1 MIIDM
6 PTSATAL
13 AGMEMS
19 KQFEKI
25 MIVTDAA
32 SSDITGKSCSP
43 YTLHWTYDTY
53 ANAHTVGSAI
63 VKNGGDTWFFITADY
78 VFGHSI
84 ERDTGDVVRAAGGK
98 VLGSARHPLNTPDFS
113 SFLLQA
119 QSSKAKIVGLAN
131 GGGDTINAIK
141 QAAEFGIVAGG
152 QNLAGIVMFISDIHS
167 LGLKLAQGLIITEAY
182 YWDLNDRTRAFG
194 KRFFERM
201 KRMPTMNQA
210 ATYSATLHYL
220 NAVKAAGT
228 KETKPVLAKMRA
240 TPVRDAFTD
249 NGVVRRGRPH
259 GAFDVPVRGQETRGI
274 EGAVGLLQGARRGT
288 RRPGIPAA
296 QGRWLPADQVTENDH
311 GRGPGPRPRHSNCW
325 LKAGRSGRA
334 RTCDPRFWRP
344 VLYQLSYT
352 PAGNRR
358 RRRFAP
364 FQAQGMAG
372 LQGRSGE
379 PSVHCKTSAPDF
391 SHHSKITSLPALR
404 RKNQEPGRDHERSN
418 RHQALRHPDHPVP
431 PARQTRIDRT
441 VGARG
446 CRHCPTPSSAR
457 STREPRPASRCWWRG
472 AARSAGSTRSAG
484 RARPPRRR

>member
-1 MIIDM
+1 MKSIVTSLSAAGLIAAALAGPALAQQTPLKIGVLTDFQSVYSDIGGAGNVEATKMAIEEFGGSMFGKPIELVTADPLNKADVAATITRKWYEAENVDMIIDM

-210 ATYSATLHYL
+210 ATYSAPLHYL

-249 NGVVRRGRPH
+249 NGVVREDGRMVHSMFLFEVKKPEESKAPWDYYKVLAEVP
-259 GAFDVPVRGQETRGI
+259 GDQAF
-274 EGAVGLLQGARRGT
+274 
-288 RRPGIPAA
+288 RP
-296 QGRWLPADQVTENDH
+296 
-311 GRGPGPRPRHSNCW
+311 
-325 LKAGRSGRA
+325 LKDG
-334 RTCDPRFWRP
+334 
-344 VLYQLSYT
+344 
-352 PAGNRR
+352 
-358 RRRFAP
+358 
-364 FQAQGMAG
+364 
-372 LQGRSGE
+372 
-379 PSVHCKTSAPDF
+379 
-391 SHHSKITSLPALR
+391 
-404 RKNQEPGRDHERSN
+404 
-418 RHQALRHPDHPVP
+418 
-431 PARQTRIDRT
+431 
-441 VGARG
+441 G
-446 CRHCPTPSSAR
+446 CPLIK
-457 STREPRPASRCWWRG
+457 
-472 AARSAGSTRSAG
+472 
-484 RARPPRRR
+484 

>member
-1 MIIDM
+1 MRSIATSLSAAGLLAAMLAGPALAQQTPLKIGVLTDFQSVYSDIGGAGNVEATKMAIEEFGGSMFGKPIELVTADPLNKADVAATITRKWYEAEGVDMIIDM

-13 AGMEMS
+13 SGMEMS

-78 VFGHSI
+78 LFGHSI

-98 VLGSARHPLNTPDFS
+98 VVGSARHPLNTPDFS

-119 QSSKAKIVGLAN
+119 QASKAKIIGLAN

-141 QAAEFGIVAGG
+141 QAAEFGVVAGG
-152 QNLAGIVMFISDIHS
+152 QNLAGVVMFISDIHS

-201 KRMPTMNQA
+201 KRTPTMNQA

-228 KETKPVLAKMRA
+228 RETKPVLAKMRA

-249 NGVVRRGRPH
+249 NGVVREDGRMVHSMFLFEVKKPEESKAPWDYYKVLAEVP
-259 GAFDVPVRGQETRGI
+259 GDQAF
-274 EGAVGLLQGARRGT
+274 
-288 RRPGIPAA
+288 RPMKDG
-296 QGRWLPADQVTENDH
+296 
-311 GRGPGPRPRHSNCW
+311 
-325 LKAGRSGRA
+325 
-334 RTCDPRFWRP
+334 
-344 VLYQLSYT
+344 
-352 PAGNRR
+352 
-358 RRRFAP
+358 
-364 FQAQGMAG
+364 
-372 LQGRSGE
+372 
-379 PSVHCKTSAPDF
+379 
-391 SHHSKITSLPALR
+391 
-404 RKNQEPGRDHERSN
+404 
-418 RHQALRHPDHPVP
+418 
-431 PARQTRIDRT
+431 
-441 VGARG
+441 G
-446 CRHCPTPSSAR
+446 CPLIK
-457 STREPRPASRCWWRG
+457 
-472 AARSAGSTRSAG
+472 
-484 RARPPRRR
+484 

>member
-1 MIIDM
+1 MKSIVTRLSAAGLLAAALAGPALAQQAPLKIGVLTDFQSVYSDIGGAGNAEATKMAIEDFGGSMFGKPIEMVTADPLNKADVAATITRKWYEAEGVDMIIDM

-78 VFGHSI
+78 LFGHSI

-98 VLGSARHPLNTPDFS
+98 VIGSARHPLNTPDFS

-119 QSSKAKIVGLAN
+119 QASKAKIIGMAN
-131 GGGDTINAIK
+131 GGADTINTIK

-194 KRFFERM
+194 KRFSERM

-228 KETKPVLAKMRA
+228 RDTNPVLAKMRE

-249 NGVVRRGRPH
+249 NGVVREDGRMVHSMFLFEVKKPEESK
-259 GAFDVPVRGQETRGI
+259 GPWDYYKVLAEVPGDQAF
-274 EGAVGLLQGARRGT
+274 
-288 RRPGIPAA
+288 RP
-296 QGRWLPADQVTENDH
+296 
-311 GRGPGPRPRHSNCW
+311 
-325 LKAGRSGRA
+325 LKDG
-334 RTCDPRFWRP
+334 
-344 VLYQLSYT
+344 
-352 PAGNRR
+352 
-358 RRRFAP
+358 
-364 FQAQGMAG
+364 
-372 LQGRSGE
+372 
-379 PSVHCKTSAPDF
+379 
-391 SHHSKITSLPALR
+391 
-404 RKNQEPGRDHERSN
+404 
-418 RHQALRHPDHPVP
+418 
-431 PARQTRIDRT
+431 
-441 VGARG
+441 G
-446 CRHCPTPSSAR
+446 CPLIK
-457 STREPRPASRCWWRG
+457 
-472 AARSAGSTRSAG
+472 
-484 RARPPRRR
+484 

>member
-1 MIIDM
+1 MLSLVGLLTAALAGPALAQQTPLKIGVLTDFQSVYSDIGGAGNVEATRMAIEDFGGSMFGKPIEMVTADPLNKADVAATITRKWYEAEGVDMIIDM

-53 ANAHTVGSAI
+53 ANAHTVGGAI

-78 VFGHSI
+78 LFGHSI

-98 VLGSARHPLNTPDFS
+98 VIGSARHPLNTPDFS

-119 QSSKAKIVGLAN
+119 QASKAKIIGMAN
-131 GGGDTINAIK
+131 GGADTINTIK

-194 KRFFERM
+194 KRFFERT

-228 KETKPVLAKMRA
+228 RDTKPVLAKMRA
-240 TPVRDAFTD
+240 TPVHDAFTD
-249 NGVVRRGRPH
+249 NGVVREDGRMEHSMFLFEVKKPEESK
-259 GAFDVPVRGQETRGI
+259 GPWDYYKLLAEVPGDQAF
-274 EGAVGLLQGARRGT
+274 
-288 RRPGIPAA
+288 RPMKDG
-296 QGRWLPADQVTENDH
+296 
-311 GRGPGPRPRHSNCW
+311 
-325 LKAGRSGRA
+325 
-334 RTCDPRFWRP
+334 
-344 VLYQLSYT
+344 
-352 PAGNRR
+352 
-358 RRRFAP
+358 
-364 FQAQGMAG
+364 
-372 LQGRSGE
+372 
-379 PSVHCKTSAPDF
+379 
-391 SHHSKITSLPALR
+391 
-404 RKNQEPGRDHERSN
+404 
-418 RHQALRHPDHPVP
+418 
-431 PARQTRIDRT
+431 
-441 VGARG
+441 G
-446 CRHCPTPSSAR
+446 CPLIK
-457 STREPRPASRCWWRG
+457 
-472 AARSAGSTRSAG
+472 
-484 RARPPRRR
+484 

>member
-1 MIIDM
+1 MNIAKKLATLAVLSLGATLVPPAAAQQPGTALKIGLLGDFQSVYADIGGMGNVEATKMAIEEFGGTMFGKPIELITADVLNKADVAGSMARKWYDNEGVDMIIDM

-43 YTLHWTYDTY
+43 YTVHWTYDTY

-78 VFGHSI
+78 LFGHSI

-98 VLGSARHPLNTPDFS
+98 VLGAARAPLNNADFS

-119 QSSKAKIVGLAN
+119 QASKAKVIGMAN
-131 GGGDTINAIK
+131 AGADTINTIK
-141 QAAEFGIVAGG
+141 QASEFGIVAGG

-182 YWDLNDRTRAFG
+182 YWDLNDKTRAFG

-228 KETKPVLAKMRA
+228 KETKPVLEKMRA

-249 NGVVRRGRPH
+249 NGVLREDGRMVHSMFLFEVKKPEESRAPWDYYKVLAEVP
-259 GAFDVPVRGQETRGI
+259 GDQAF
-274 EGAVGLLQGARRGT
+274 
-288 RRPGIPAA
+288 RPMKDG
-296 QGRWLPADQVTENDH
+296 
-311 GRGPGPRPRHSNCW
+311 
-325 LKAGRSGRA
+325 
-334 RTCDPRFWRP
+334 
-344 VLYQLSYT
+344 
-352 PAGNRR
+352 
-358 RRRFAP
+358 
-364 FQAQGMAG
+364 
-372 LQGRSGE
+372 
-379 PSVHCKTSAPDF
+379 
-391 SHHSKITSLPALR
+391 
-404 RKNQEPGRDHERSN
+404 
-418 RHQALRHPDHPVP
+418 
-431 PARQTRIDRT
+431 
-441 VGARG
+441 G
-446 CRHCPTPSSAR
+446 CPLIK
-457 STREPRPASRCWWRG
+457 
-472 AARSAGSTRSAG
+472 
-484 RARPPRRR
+484 

>member
-1 MIIDM
+1 MKSIATSLSAAGLFAAVLAGPALAQQTPLKIGVLTDFQSVYSDIGGAGNVEATKMAIEEFGGSIFGKPIELVTADPLNKADVAATITRKWYEAEGVDMIIDM

-53 ANAHTVGSAI
+53 GNAHTVGSAI

-119 QSSKAKIVGLAN
+119 QASKAKIVGLAN

-141 QAAEFGIVAGG
+141 QASEFGIVAGG

-194 KRFFERM
+194 KRFFERT

-228 KETKPVLAKMRA
+228 RETKPVLAKMRA

-249 NGVVRRGRPH
+249 NGVVREDGRMVHSMFLFEVKKPEESKAPWDYYKLLAEVP
-259 GAFDVPVRGQETRGI
+259 GDQAF
-274 EGAVGLLQGARRGT
+274 
-288 RRPGIPAA
+288 RP
-296 QGRWLPADQVTENDH
+296 
-311 GRGPGPRPRHSNCW
+311 
-325 LKAGRSGRA
+325 LKDG
-334 RTCDPRFWRP
+334 
-344 VLYQLSYT
+344 
-352 PAGNRR
+352 
-358 RRRFAP
+358 
-364 FQAQGMAG
+364 
-372 LQGRSGE
+372 
-379 PSVHCKTSAPDF
+379 
-391 SHHSKITSLPALR
+391 
-404 RKNQEPGRDHERSN
+404 
-418 RHQALRHPDHPVP
+418 
-431 PARQTRIDRT
+431 
-441 VGARG
+441 G
-446 CRHCPTPSSAR
+446 CPLVK
-457 STREPRPASRCWWRG
+457 
-472 AARSAGSTRSAG
+472 
-484 RARPPRRR
+484 

>member
-1 MIIDM
+1 MKSIVTSLSAAGLIAAVLAGPALAQQAPLKIGVLTDFQSVYSDIGGAGNVEATKMAIEEFGGSMFGKPIELVTADALNKADVAANITRKWYEAENVDMIIDM

-78 VFGHSI
+78 LFGHSI

-119 QSSKAKIVGLAN
+119 QASKAKIIGMAN
-131 GGGDTINAIK
+131 GGADTINTIK
-141 QAAEFGIVAGG
+141 QASEFGIVAGG

-249 NGVVRRGRPH
+249 NGVVREDGRMVHSMFLFEVKKPEESKAPWDYYKVLAEVP
-259 GAFDVPVRGQETRGI
+259 GDQAF
-274 EGAVGLLQGARRGT
+274 
-288 RRPGIPAA
+288 RP
-296 QGRWLPADQVTENDH
+296 
-311 GRGPGPRPRHSNCW
+311 
-325 LKAGRSGRA
+325 LKDG
-334 RTCDPRFWRP
+334 
-344 VLYQLSYT
+344 
-352 PAGNRR
+352 
-358 RRRFAP
+358 
-364 FQAQGMAG
+364 
-372 LQGRSGE
+372 
-379 PSVHCKTSAPDF
+379 
-391 SHHSKITSLPALR
+391 
-404 RKNQEPGRDHERSN
+404 
-418 RHQALRHPDHPVP
+418 
-431 PARQTRIDRT
+431 
-441 VGARG
+441 G
-446 CRHCPTPSSAR
+446 CPLIK
-457 STREPRPASRCWWRG
+457 
-472 AARSAGSTRSAG
+472 
-484 RARPPRRR
+484 

>member
-1 MIIDM
+1 MKSIVTSLSAAGLIAAVLAGPALAQQAPLKIGVLTDFQSVYSDIGGAGNVEATKMAIEEFGGSMFGKPIELVTADALNKADVAATITRKWYEAENVDMIIDM

-78 VFGHSI
+78 LFGHSI

-98 VLGSARHPLNTPDFS
+98 VIGSARHPLNTPDFS

-119 QSSKAKIVGLAN
+119 QASKAKIIGMAN
-131 GGGDTINAIK
+131 GGADTINTIK
-141 QAAEFGIVAGG
+141 QASEFGIVAGG

-228 KETKPVLAKMRA
+228 KETRPVLAKMRA

-249 NGVVRRGRPH
+249 NGVVREDGRMVHSMFLFEVKKPEESKAPWDYYKVLAEVP
-259 GAFDVPVRGQETRGI
+259 GDQAF
-274 EGAVGLLQGARRGT
+274 
-288 RRPGIPAA
+288 RP
-296 QGRWLPADQVTENDH
+296 
-311 GRGPGPRPRHSNCW
+311 
-325 LKAGRSGRA
+325 LKDG
-334 RTCDPRFWRP
+334 
-344 VLYQLSYT
+344 
-352 PAGNRR
+352 
-358 RRRFAP
+358 
-364 FQAQGMAG
+364 
-372 LQGRSGE
+372 
-379 PSVHCKTSAPDF
+379 
-391 SHHSKITSLPALR
+391 
-404 RKNQEPGRDHERSN
+404 
-418 RHQALRHPDHPVP
+418 
-431 PARQTRIDRT
+431 
-441 VGARG
+441 G
-446 CRHCPTPSSAR
+446 CPLIK
-457 STREPRPASRCWWRG
+457 
-472 AARSAGSTRSAG
+472 
-484 RARPPRRR
+484 